1 VLAQKLLMSTRDRDV
16 VVAGNEELR
25 HELDMYKS
33 VMIPMENKPR
43 TNIIRIDRVP
53 LADQNINVSMSAAK
67 STKGTGSFGK
77 SVGGGVSGP
86 KLAMEVDL
94 GEMTLEEIM

>member
-1 VLAQKLLMSTRDRDV
+1 MSTRDRDV

-33 VMIPMENKPR
+33 VLIPMENKPR

-53 LADQNINVSMSAAK
+53 LADQNMNASVSAAR
-67 STKGTGSFGK
+67 SINGPGSFGK
-77 SVGGGVSGP
+77 SVSGGGSGV
-86 KLAMEVDL
+86 KLTGIEA
-94 GEMTLEEIM
+94 EMTLEEIM